1 MADPSAVLARRYR
14 RLLVA
19 YPPSYRTQRGDE
31 LVATLLD
38 VAEPGRRM
46 PRLGDSV
53 DLVASGLRRRLGT
66 ATIDGFDAGLGIAA
80 PVALALA
87 GGISLFAW
95 WRVEPVTFGGGAGPA
110 GVYMGGSA
118 LFGQFRTLGPIAYL
132 AWLGAAAGW
141 ALAPLAA
148 RRALVAFAV
157 AVTLAL
163 PVASPFTPVDRPP
176 LWVLMALAAFGLLAL
191 AGSAGATRPLTADDR
206 LVVPGGALAVAL
218 CAWLVTL
225 AWPPAGT
232 GPAYYYQPTVAR
244 VGAVVGGVVTVI
256 AAIAVVRLIRR
267 RPVQEWLW
275 ATVLIGLPAGWLGP
289 FETGRL
295 RAFADSSVPHF
306 GRLAQV
312 LFATCVAM
320 VAIVWLA
327 QRRTTPAAAGRRPGR
342 AALAVAGAGALGGAL
357 GLAALLLLAAR
368 GLVGFEEPSVAGVPG
383 HVSATLAILA
393 FAGLCAWL
401 AGVRPRAGARPA
413 AGSSGRGRA
422 VALAAGALTGFAA
435 GWLVAI
441 YDNGWTVSGWSDFP
455 RTAALVTTVALVP
468 LSACLVT
475 AALVFASAGSTRR
488 AALGPLLVCGAWLGY
503 LTFPYVF
510 AWGPVVLV
518 FVACAVVMI
527 LKHFA
532 REAGQN
538 RSGS

>member
-19 YPPSYRTQRGDE
+19 YPPSYRVQRGDE

-46 PRLGDSV
+46 PRFGDAV
-53 DLVASGLRRRLGT
+53 DLVASGLRRRFGT
-66 ATIDGFDAGLGIAA
+66 ATIAGFDAGLGIAA

-87 GGISLFAW
+87 GGIALFAW
-95 WRVEPVTFGGGAGPA
+95 WRVEPVSSTVDMGAPA
-110 GVYMGGSA
+110 LLGE
-118 LFGQFRTLGPIAYL
+118 FRTLGPIAYL
-132 AWLGAAAGW
+132 AWLGAVAGW
-141 ALAPLAA
+141 AVAPLVA

-157 AVTLAL
+157 AVTLAV
-163 PVASPFTPVDRPP
+163 PVVSPFTPVDRPP
-176 LWVLMALAAFGLLAL
+176 LWVLMALSAFGVLAL
-191 AGSAGATRPLTADDR
+191 AGTAEATRPLTVDER

-218 CAWLVTL
+218 CASLVSR
-225 AWPPAGT
+225 AWPPSGAGPT
-232 GPAYYYQPTVAR
+232 YYYQPTVAR
-244 VGAVVGGVVTVI
+244 VGAVVGVVVAVI
-256 AAIAVVRLIRR
+256 AAVAVVRMIRR

-320 VAIVWLA
+320 VAIAWLA
-327 QRRTTPAAAGRRPGR
+327 RRSPSDAVRRPGGG
-342 AALAVAGAGALGGAL
+342 ALAMTGAAAVGAAL
-357 GLAALLLLAAR
+357 GLAALLLSAAL
-368 GLVGFEEPSVAGVPG
+368 GAVGFASPPGVGASG
-383 HVSATLAILA
+383 HVTATLAVLG

-401 AGVRPRAGARPA
+401 PA
-413 AGSSGRGRA
+413 AGSSGRRA
-422 VALAAGALTGFAA
+422 VGALVAGTFAGAGA
-435 GWLVAI
+435 GWLVAV
-441 YDNGWTVSGWSDFP
+441 YDNGWAASGWSDFP

-468 LSACLVT
+468 LAACLS
-475 AALVFASAGSTRR
+475 AAARAVVASTGPTRR
-488 AALGPLLVCGAWLGY
+488 AALGPLLVSGGWLAY
-503 LTFPYVF
+503 LTFPYVL

-518 FVACAVVMI
+518 LVACGAVMI
-527 LKHFA
+527 LKHVA

-538 RSGS
+538 RTGS